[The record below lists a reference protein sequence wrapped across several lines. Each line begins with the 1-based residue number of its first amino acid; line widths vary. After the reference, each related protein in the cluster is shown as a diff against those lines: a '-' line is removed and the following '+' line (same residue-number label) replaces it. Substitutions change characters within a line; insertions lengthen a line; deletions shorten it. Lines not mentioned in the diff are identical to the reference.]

1 MINLNH
7 HIYRCGPNEN
17 YDFSDEAFKDT
28 DKLRKHIE
36 PWLTLT
42 ACFTASLH

>member
-7 HIYRCGPNEN
+7 HIYRCGPNGSCEL
-17 YDFSDEAFKDT
+17 SDEDLNDT

-36 PWLTLT
+36 P
-42 ACFTASLH
+42 